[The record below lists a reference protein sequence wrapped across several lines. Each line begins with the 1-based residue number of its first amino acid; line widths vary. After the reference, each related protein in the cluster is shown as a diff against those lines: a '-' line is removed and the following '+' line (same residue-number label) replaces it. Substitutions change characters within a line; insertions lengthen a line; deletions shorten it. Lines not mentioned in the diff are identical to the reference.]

1 MYAVPD
7 QAGKL
12 IVVTGANSGTGKEAT
27 RRLAAAG
34 ARVVMAV
41 RAVAKGEQA
50 RDEILARQPGAQL
63 EVRRIDLA
71 DLGTVKEF
79 ADGLIADGTPV
90 DVLINNA
97 GVMAPPTRMA
107 TADGFELQ
115 FGSNFLGP
123 FALTMRLLPL
133 VLAARAPRVV
143 TMSSGV
149 ASYGRIRLDDLEWER
164 RRYSPNLSY
173 AQSKLADLMM
183 TLHLADLAAQNGW
196 NLMSNGAH
204 PGFTRTNLQTA
215 GPAWAGIRPSGRR
228 STQASIRCPRRRSS
242 RAPSRCSTR
251 RPIPGRSTA
260 ATTAR
265 AGGSGWSGPPPRS
278 ARHAAPATPPP
289 PPGCGAR
296 PSTLPAL
303 RCPPAHPAVTRKQ
316 DETWP
321 GSGVTDAY
329 SNRNLVL
336 DRPSGRGSRQ
346 FPLRG
351 IKARYHLVEDFALC
365 LQVGIHIGRNTHG
378 AASRWMMTGSP
389 RHHHLRLGEE
399 PPPRLPA
406 RNLS

>member
-41 RAVAKGEQA
+41 RTVAKGEQA

-79 ADGLIADGTPV
+79 ADGLIADRTPV

-97 GVMAPPTRMA
+97 GVMAPPTRMT

-133 VLAARAPRVV
+133 VLAAPAPRVV

-149 ASYGRIRLDDLEWER
+149 ASYGRIRFDDLEWK
-164 RRYSPNLSY
+164 RRYSPNLAY

-183 TLHLADLAAQNGW
+183 TLHLAELAVRNRW
-196 NLMSNGAH
+196 NLTSNGAH

-215 GPAWAGIRPSGRR
+215 GASLGRDTPKRTPFNASFNPLPSQEVEQGTEPLLYAASDPGAVNGGYYGPSRWFGLVGPATTVRP
-228 STQASIRCPRRRSS
+228 PRRARD
-242 RAPSRCSTR
+242 AA
-251 RPIPGRSTA
+251 TA
-260 ATTAR
+260 AR
-265 AGGSGWSGPPPRS
+265 LWSEAERLTGV
-278 ARHAAPATPPP
+278 A
-289 PPGCGAR
+289 
-296 PSTLPAL
+296 LPA
-303 RCPPAHPAVTRKQ
+303 
-316 DETWP
+316 
-321 GSGVTDAY
+321 
-329 SNRNLVL
+329 
-336 DRPSGRGSRQ
+336 
-346 FPLRG
+346 
-351 IKARYHLVEDFALC
+351 
-365 LQVGIHIGRNTHG
+365 G
-378 AASRWMMTGSP
+378 AA
-389 RHHHLRLGEE
+389 RLT
-399 PPPRLPA
+399 RTD
-406 RNLS
+406 S